1 MAESPILISTWH
13 ADPDTATEL
22 ERRAADAL
30 AAADG
35 LPGHLGG
42 TVLRDPGSPD
52 VHIVHRFTGEEEL
65 QRWLATQER
74 AAQIERLEGV
84 AERRGAPERL
94 TGLEGWFGAQAA
106 PPRWKQ
112 WLASF
117 LGAYPLVVLFQWL
130 LAPHVERLPLLLRSA
145 VLPLILL
152 SLMTYVAMPVVTRVL
167 QGWLTRPPA
176 GR

>member
-1 MAESPILISTWH
+1 MLRE
-13 ADPDTATEL
+13 
-22 ERRAADAL
+22 
-30 AAADG
+30 
-35 LPGHLGG
+35 PG
-42 TVLRDPGSPD
+42 
-52 VHIVHRFTGEEEL
+52 
-65 QRWLATQER
+65 
-74 AAQIERLEGV
+74 ERL
-84 AERRGAPERL
+84 A
-94 TGLEGWFGAQAA
+94 GLEGWFGAQAA

-145 VLPLILL
+145 VLP
-152 SLMTYVAMPVVTRVL
+152 VVTRVL